1 MQGNVAFASYAAP
14 YGYSQAPNP
23 SMPGDAG
30 AYPPAGQP
38 AYPPAGQPAYP
49 PLGMAPQPGY
59 GPPMGEPNFGP
70 APAAEAAPE
79 EYLPR
84 WTITSGAIFLHSF
97 RSPAQMLVQNF
108 AEGNEVIDAHDMAM
122 QWGEGP
128 RIDAIARYDCNW
140 GLELLYYG
148 ISNWDRSQA
157 VTSDSFGIP
166 GYFVPTLT
174 SLYVFNDVTAT
185 ARMDLYNAEFNV
197 RRDITPNI
205 TGLLGFRYLEVLD
218 RLDLLGTFPS
228 ESAEEDSKVKN
239 ALYGLQVG
247 ADVRLFKS
255 LGKAYLDCFVKGGVY
270 DNYVTRTESV
280 SGTLLS
286 NSSVCDNSDHVA
298 FVGEVAFLP
307 TWDISKHF
315 SVYGGYEALFVQ
327 GLAVASQELGSTAS
341 IRASRLG
348 FYQGATAG
356 LTAKW

>member
-1 MQGNVAFASYAAP
+1 
-14 YGYSQAPNP
+14 
-23 SMPGDAG
+23 
-30 AYPPAGQP
+30 
-38 AYPPAGQPAYP
+38 
-49 PLGMAPQPGY
+49 
-59 GPPMGEPNFGP
+59 
-70 APAAEAAPE
+70 
-79 EYLPR
+79 
-84 WTITSGAIFLHSF
+84 
-97 RSPAQMLVQNF
+97 MLVQNF

-228 ESAEEDSKVKN
+228 ESAGEDSKVKN

-247 ADVRLFKS
+247 PMCGCSNRWGRHIWTASSKGACTTTTSRARRACPARCCRIRPSATTAITSPLWARSPSYLPGYFQTFQRLRGLRGVVCSKASPLPPKS
-255 LGKAYLDCFVKGGVY
+255 LARRRPSVPAGGGVLPGG
-270 DNYVTRTESV
+270 NGRTYGEWV
-280 SGTLLS
+280 SGR
-286 NSSVCDNSDHVA
+286 DA
-298 FVGEVAFLP
+298 
-307 TWDISKHF
+307 
-315 SVYGGYEALFVQ
+315 
-327 GLAVASQELGSTAS
+327 GSPP
-341 IRASRLG
+341 G
-348 FYQGATAG
+348 H
-356 LTAKW
+356 